1 MSTVAVGS
9 SPDVDTLTRWLDGEH
24 REIRE
29 LVRERLVGLD
39 LAQVDG
45 LTRAEYRELTL
56 KWATELGQAGQT
68 ALGFPRKYG
77 GEANVAGSI
86 ASFETLA
93 HGDLSLLVKVGVQF
107 GLFGGAIL
115 QLGTEKHHEKYL
127 RGVIDVSIP
136 GCFAM
141 SESAHGSDVQNVHTT
156 ATYDTQTQELVVHT
170 PHDGA
175 HKEWIGNAATHGRVA
190 VVFAQL
196 ITPDAEE
203 SHGVHAVVVPIRDE
217 DGNPMPGVRI
227 DDCGDKMGLQGV
239 DNGRLW
245 FDQVRVPREA
255 LLDRFASVS
264 HDGIYSSEIE
274 NPDRRFFTMLGTL
287 VQGRVSVGGGSI
299 SVSKNALTI
308 AIRHALRRRQF
319 TAPDGEEILLL
330 DYRTHQRRLLPLLA
344 RTYALHAAQEQLV
357 VALDRAFSGEI
368 DERERR
374 ELEAH
379 AAGIKA
385 LASWHCTATV
395 QAGRE
400 ACGGLGYLTENRF
413 ASLKGDSEIFTTF
426 EGDNTVLLQLVGKS
440 LLTGYRHQFGDLD
453 PLGMV
458 GFVAGQALTEVLEK
472 TAVRQIAQTLV
483 DAVVPGR
490 DDDDRELLD
499 RDEQLG
505 LLKYRSERVLASV
518 ARRLKRGIDEG
529 HAPFEVFRACQ
540 DHVLAAARAYI
551 ESVIG
556 EAFAARVKAC
566 DDVTL
571 RAHLERLCDLH
582 LLCTIEDDRAWFLE
596 HGRLSPSR
604 SKSITRTVNRLLNEV
619 AADAGAFVD
628 GFAIPDA
635 VLRAPIGVKDMVPPP
650 TPADRVPG
658 L

>member
-9 SPDVDTLTRWLDGEH
+9 LPDVEALRRWLDGEH

-29 LVRERLVGLD
+29 QVRSRLESMD
-39 LAQVDG
+39 LAQADG
-45 LTRAEYRELTL
+45 ITRAEYRELVLRWT
-56 KWATELGQAGQT
+56 TELGQSGQT
-68 ALGFPRKYG
+68 ALGFPRRYG
-77 GEANVAGSI
+77 GEGNIGGSI

-93 HGDLSLLVKVGVQF
+93 HGDLSLLVKSGVQF

-115 QLGTEKHHEKYL
+115 QLGTERHHDEYL
-127 RGVIDVSIP
+127 RGVLDLSIP

-156 ATYDTQTQELVVHT
+156 ATYDAATQEFVVHT

-175 HKEWIGNAATHGRVA
+175 HKEWIGNAASHGRVA

-203 SHGVHAVVVPIRDE
+203 SHGVHALVVPIRGA
-217 DGNPMPGVRI
+217 DGTPAAGVRI

-245 FDQVRVPREA
+245 FDEVRVPREA

-264 HDGIYSSEIE
+264 ADGTYSSPIE

-287 VQGRVSVGGGSI
+287 VQGRVSIGGASV

-308 AIRHALRRRQF
+308 AVRHALRRRQF
-319 TAPDGEEILLL
+319 TSPDGEEILLL

-357 VALDRAFSGEI
+357 AELDAAFGN
-368 DERERR
+368 DDVGDLARR

-379 AAGIKA
+379 AAGLKA
-385 LASWHCTATV
+385 LASWHCTAAV
-395 QAGRE
+395 QASRE

-440 LLTGYRHQFGDLD
+440 LITGYKHQFGDLD
-453 PLGMV
+453 PLGLV
-458 GFVAGQALTEVLEK
+458 GFVAGTALKDVLEK
-472 TAVRQIAQTLV
+472 TALRQVAQTLV
-483 DAVVPGR
+483 DAVVPARGE
-490 DDDDRELLD
+490 DDSELLD
-499 RDEQLG
+499 RDEQLDV
-505 LLKYRSERVLASV
+505 LRYRAERVLASV

-551 ESVIG
+551 ESRIAV
-556 EAFAARVKAC
+556 AFAARVAAC
-566 DDVTL
+566 PDPAL
-571 RAHLERLCDLH
+571 KPFLERLCDLH
-582 LLCTIEDDRAWFLE
+582 LLCTIEADRAWFLE

-604 SKSITRTVNRLLNEV
+604 SKTITRTVNRLLNEV
-619 AADAGAFVD
+619 RADAGALVD
-628 GFAIPDA
+628 AFAIPDS
-635 VLRAPIGVKDMVPPP
+635 VLRAPIGVMDQD
-650 TPADRVPG
+650 DRVPG

>member
-1 MSTVAVGS
+1 MSTVAAG
-9 SPDVDTLTRWLDGEH
+9 PTLDAVALRRWLDGEH

-29 LVRERLVGLD
+29 QVRERLAGLD
-39 LAQVDG
+39 LAQADG
-45 LTRAEYRELTL
+45 IPRAEYRELVLGWT
-56 KWATELGQAGQT
+56 TELGRSGET

-77 GEANVAGSI
+77 GEANIAGSI
-86 ASFETLA
+86 ASFETMA
-93 HGDLSLLVKVGVQF
+93 HGDLSLLVKCGVQF

-115 QLGTEKHHEKYL
+115 QLGTERHHDEYL
-127 RGVIDVSIP
+127 RGVIDVTIP

-156 ATYDTQTQELVVHT
+156 ATYDPATQEFIVHT

-196 ITPDAEE
+196 ITGEAQE
-203 SHGVHAVVVPIRDE
+203 SYGVHAVVVPIRDA

-255 LLDRFASVS
+255 LLDRFASVAE
-264 HDGIYSSEIE
+264 DGTYSSAIE

-287 VQGRVSVGGGSI
+287 VQGRVSVGGAAI

-357 VALDRAFSGEI
+357 AKLDAAFSG
-368 DERERR
+368 DVGERARR

-385 LASWHCTATV
+385 LSTWHGSATV
-395 QAGRE
+395 QACRE
-400 ACGGLGYLTENRF
+400 ACGGLGYLSENRF

-440 LLTGYRHQFGDLD
+440 LLTGYKDQFGDLD

-458 GFVAGQALTEVLEK
+458 GFVAGQALRDVVEK
-472 TAVRQIAQTLV
+472 TAVRQVAQTLV
-483 DAVVPGR
+483 DVVSPGR
-490 DDDDRELLD
+490 GDDDSEMLD
-499 RDEQLG
+499 RGEQL
-505 LLKYRSERVLASV
+505 LLLRYRSERVLASV

-540 DHVLAAARAYI
+540 DHVLAAARAEI
-551 ESVIG
+551 ECVVG
-556 EAFAARVKAC
+556 EAFAARVSAC
-566 DDVTL
+566 EDPVL
-571 RAHLERLCDLH
+571 KLHMERLCDLH
-582 LLCTIEDDRAWFLE
+582 LLSTIESDRAWYLE

-604 SKSITRTVNRLLNEV
+604 AKTLTRTVNRILNEV
-619 AADAGAFVD
+619 RSDAWALVDAF
-628 GFAIPDA
+628 GIPDA
-635 VLRAPIGVKDMVPPP
+635 VLRAPIGLTDQG
-650 TPADRVPG
+650 DRTPG

>member
-1 MSTVAVGS
+1 MSTVAAG
-9 SPDVDTLTRWLDGEH
+9 PTLDAVALRRWLDGEH

-29 LVRERLVGLD
+29 QVRERLVGLD
-39 LAQVDG
+39 LAQADG
-45 LTRAEYRELTL
+45 ISRAEYRELVL
-56 KWATELGQAGQT
+56 GWATELGRSGET
-68 ALGFPRKYG
+68 ALGFPRRYG
-77 GEANVAGSI
+77 GEANIAGSI
-86 ASFETLA
+86 ASFETMA
-93 HGDLSLLVKVGVQF
+93 HGDLSLLVKCGVQF

-115 QLGTEKHHEKYL
+115 QLGTERHHDEYL
-127 RGVIDVSIP
+127 RGVIDVTIP

-156 ATYDTQTQELVVHT
+156 ATYDPATHEFVVHT

-196 ITPDAEE
+196 ITGEAQE
-203 SHGVHAVVVPIRDE
+203 SYGVHAVVVPIRDA
-217 DGNPMPGVRI
+217 DGNPTPGVRI

-255 LLDRFASVS
+255 LLDRFASVAG
-264 HDGIYSSEIE
+264 DGTYTSAIE

-287 VQGRVSVGGGSI
+287 VQGRVSVGGAAI
-299 SVSKNALTI
+299 SVAKNALTI

-357 VALDRAFSGEI
+357 AKLDAAFSG
-368 DERERR
+368 DVGERARR

-385 LASWHCTATV
+385 LSTWHGSATV
-395 QAGRE
+395 QACRE
-400 ACGGLGYLTENRF
+400 ACGGLGYLSENRF

-440 LLTGYRHQFGDLD
+440 LLTGYKDQFGDLD

-458 GFVAGQALTEVLEK
+458 GFVAGQALKDVVEK
-472 TAVRQIAQTLV
+472 TAVRQVAQTLV
-483 DAVVPGR
+483 DVVVPAR
-490 DDDDRELLD
+490 DDDSEMLD
-499 RDEQLG
+499 RGEQL
-505 LLKYRSERVLASV
+505 LLLRYRSERVLASV
-518 ARRLKRGIDEG
+518 ARRLERGIDEG
-529 HAPFEVFRACQ
+529 HPAFEVFRACQ
-540 DHVLAAARAYI
+540 DHVLAAARAEI
-551 ESVIG
+551 ECVIG
-556 EAFAARVKAC
+556 EAFAARVAAC
-566 DDVTL
+566 EDPVL
-571 RAHLERLCDLH
+571 KLHMERLCDLH
-582 LLCTIEDDRAWFLE
+582 LLSTIEADRAWYLE

-604 SKSITRTVNRLLNEV
+604 AKTLTRTVNRILNEV
-619 AADAGAFVD
+619 RADAWALVDAF
-628 GFAIPDA
+628 GIPDA
-635 VLRAPIGVKDMVPPP
+635 VLRAPIGLLDQ
-650 TPADRVPG
+650 ADRTPG

>member
-1 MSTVAVGS
+1 MSTVAVGPI
-9 SPDVDTLTRWLDGEH
+9 PDVEALRRWLDGEH

-29 LVRERLVGLD
+29 LVREQLVSMD
-39 LAQVDG
+39 LSQADG
-45 LTRAEYRELTL
+45 ISREEYRELCL
-56 KWATELGQAGQT
+56 RWATELGKSGRT
-68 ALGFPRKYG
+68 ALGFPRRYG
-77 GEANVAGSI
+77 GEGNVAASI
-86 ASFETLA
+86 ASFETLG

-115 QLGTEKHHEKYL
+115 QLGTERHHEQYL

-156 ATYDTQTQELVVHT
+156 ATYDAQTREFVVHT

-175 HKEWIGNAATHGRVA
+175 HKEWIGNAAAHGRQA

-196 ITPDAEE
+196 LTPDAEE

-217 DGNPMPGVRI
+217 DGTPMPGVRI
-227 DDCGDKMGLQGV
+227 EDCGDKMGLQGV

-264 HDGIYSSEIE
+264 EDGIYSSPIE

-287 VQGRVSVGGGSI
+287 VQGRVSVGGAAI
-299 SVSKNALTI
+299 SVSKNALSI
-308 AIRHALRRRQF
+308 AVRHAERRRQF
-319 TAPDGEEILLL
+319 TAPSGEEILLL

-357 VALDRAFSGEI
+357 VALDRAFGA
-368 DERERR
+368 DDVGDLARR

-379 AAGIKA
+379 AAGLKA
-385 LASWHCTATV
+385 LSSWHATATV
-395 QAGRE
+395 QACRE

-483 DAVVPGR
+483 DRVVPGR
-490 DDDDRELLD
+490 DDDDRELD
-499 RDEQLG
+499 RAEQLG
-505 LLKYRSERVLASV
+505 LLRYRSERVLASV

-529 HAPFEVFRACQ
+529 HEQFEVFRACQ

-556 EAFAARVKAC
+556 EAFALRVSRC
-566 DDVTL
+566 EDPVL

-604 SKSITRTVNRLLNEV
+604 SKTITRAVNRLLNEV
-619 AADAGAFVD
+619 RGDAGAFVD
-628 GFAIPDA
+628 AFAIPDQ
-635 VLRAPIGVKDMVPPP
+635 VLRAPIGLKDQQG
-650 TPADRVPG
+650 RVSGP
-658 L
+658 